1 MESFFTEKGIPYV
14 CRDIRRDRA
23 AFREWRE
30 RFGGEIV
37 PTVVLGGGKRIVD
50 GCDIPAI
57 ERALREITSS
67 PPP

>member
-1 MESFFTEKGIPYV
+1 MERFFTEKGIPYT

-37 PTVVLGGGKRIVD
+37 PMVVLDEGKKIID

-57 ERALREITSS
+57 ERALADIRSS
-67 PPP
+67 RP